1 MMESL
6 DILSL
11 EFWTPIVVS
20 AVCGTIVGLERQLRG
35 KPLDVRTAV
44 LVCLGT
50 SVFIRLGVVIS
61 GDHADTM
68 RILGQVVTGIGFL
81 GAGMIFTQ
89 GGHVTGLTTA
99 AVVWTLAAI
108 GCAIG
113 FSYYGV
119 AIALS
124 VVVFMVLNVM
134 EWIEDRVEHMRRGAH
149 AHDERERKL

>member
-1 MMESL
+1 
-6 DILSL
+6 
-11 EFWTPIVVS
+11 
-20 AVCGTIVGLERQLRG
+20 
-35 KPLDVRTAV
+35 
-44 LVCLGT
+44 
-50 SVFIRLGVVIS
+50 
-61 GDHADTM
+61 
-68 RILGQVVTGIGFL
+68 
-81 GAGMIFTQ
+81 MIFTQ